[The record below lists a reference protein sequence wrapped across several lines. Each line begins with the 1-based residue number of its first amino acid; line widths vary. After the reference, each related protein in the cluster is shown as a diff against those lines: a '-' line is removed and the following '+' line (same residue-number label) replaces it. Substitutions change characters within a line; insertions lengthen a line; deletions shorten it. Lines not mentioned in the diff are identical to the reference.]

1 MRFVSG
7 YYLAQ
12 VALQDRR
19 APRRS
24 VTTRLRRGVRLPSAS
39 WLAALRPERA
49 TARSTQRSQTAQAS
63 RSAS

>member
-24 VTTRLRRGVRLPSAS
+24 VTTRLRRGVRRPSPS

-49 TARSTQRSQTAQAS
+49 TARSTQRAQAS